1 MLLPEWVPFDCESL
15 GDVHHSSMLK
25 APSIFRLDSYCSS
38 FRLGVGGEGRGLDIE
53 DYLGNLLLPVAV
65 QRLGETHAEHGV
77 ALDDGIDGPLNG
89 INGDMMGGNS
99 QSDALVETS
108 VAIMFDSRPQ
118 IQALNWR

>member
-1 MLLPEWVPFDCESL
+1 M
-15 GDVHHSSMLK
+15 
-25 APSIFRLDSYCSS
+25 
-38 FRLGVGGEGRGLDIE
+38 DIE